1 MSAAARTTPDAPK
14 TRDEGG
20 LPTLTIAGSRA
31 TLHLNRPQVMN
42 RVQPE
47 DIAEIM
53 RILAE
58 VEADPAVRVLVIA
71 STGKAFSAG
80 AHLGNM
86 AEQAA
91 SGGISDAPGN
101 SFEDFVNRLEMLM
114 IPTIAR
120 LHGGVYGGSTDMAL
134 ACDFRV
140 GVAPATV
147 MFMPA
152 ARIGVHY
159 YESGL
164 RRYVSRLGLNNAK
177 RLFMLAEEQSAEEL
191 LRIGYLTDLVTPE
204 ALDTRI
210 DAIAG
215 RLGEL
220 APLAVQG
227 AKRAINEIGHQ
238 ALDVPA
244 LEARMLAAK
253 NSQDIKEGLAAFKAK
268 RKPVFTGC

>member
-1 MSAAARTTPDAPK
+1 MSAAADTARATTK
-14 TRDEGG
+14 DEGS
-20 LPTLTIAGSRA
+20 LPTLAIEGSRA

-47 DIAEIM
+47 DIVEIL

-58 VEADPAVRVLVIA
+58 VEANPAVRVLVIA
-71 STGKAFSAG
+71 STGRAFSAG
-80 AHLGNM
+80 AHLGSM
-86 AEQAA
+86 AQQAA
-91 SGGISDAPGN
+91 AGGIKDTPGAT
-101 SFEDFVNRLEMLM
+101 FEDMINRLEMLT
-114 IPTIAR
+114 IPTVAR
-120 LHGGVYGGSTDMAL
+120 LHGGVYGGSTDLAL

-140 GVAPATV
+140 GVTPATV

-164 RRYVSRLGLNNAK
+164 RRYVSRLGFNNAK
-177 RLFMLAEEQSAEEL
+177 RLFMLAEEQSSEEL
-191 LRIGYLTDLVTPE
+191 LRIGYLTDLVAPE
-204 ALDTRI
+204 ALDARI
-210 DAIAG
+210 DAIAA

-244 LEARMLAAK
+244 LQERIRRAK
-253 NSQDIKEGLAAFKAK
+253 DSDDIKEGLRAFKEK
-268 RKPVFTGC
+268 RKPVFQGR

>member
-1 MSAAARTTPDAPK
+1 MSAALDMK
-14 TRDEGG
+14 DEGS
-20 LPTLTIAGSRA
+20 LPTLSIEGSRA
-31 TLHLNRPQVMN
+31 TLQLHRPRVMN

-47 DIAEIM
+47 DVVA
-53 RILAE
+53 ILGHLAT

-86 AEQAA
+86 AQQAA
-91 SGGISDAPGN
+91 AGGIKDTPGA
-101 SFEDFVNRLEMLM
+101 SFEDMINRLEMLT

-120 LHGGVYGGSTDMAL
+120 LHGGVYGGSTDLAL

-140 GVAPATV
+140 GVTPATV

-164 RRYVSRLGLNNAK
+164 RRYVSRLGFNNAK

-191 LRIGYLTDLVTPE
+191 LRIGYLTDLTTPE
-204 ALDTRI
+204 ALDARI

-215 RLGEL
+215 RLGAL

-244 LEARMLAAK
+244 LEARIKAAK
-253 NSQDIKEGLAAFKAK
+253 NSADIKEGLAAFKEK
-268 RKPVFTGC
+268 RKPVFRGV

>member
-1 MSAAARTTPDAPK
+1 MSAAAQTT
-14 TRDEGG
+14 DEGSQ
-20 LPTLTIAGSRA
+20 PTLAIQGSRA
-31 TLHLNRPQVMN
+31 TLHLNRPKVMN
-42 RVQPE
+42 RIQPE
-47 DIAEIM
+47 DIVAIM
-53 RILAE
+53 GFLAE
-58 VEADPAVRVLVIA
+58 VEANPAVRVLVIA
-71 STGKAFSAG
+71 SEGKSFSAG
-80 AHLGNM
+80 AHLGAM
-86 AEQAA
+86 HAQAA
-91 SGGISDAPGN
+91 AGGIKDTPGAT
-101 SFEDFVNRLEMLM
+101 FEDMINRLEMLK

-120 LHGGVYGGSTDMAL
+120 LHGGVYGGSTDLVL

-140 GVAPATV
+140 GVTPATV

-177 RLFMLAEEQSAEEL
+177 RLFMLAEQQSTEEL
-191 LRIGYLTDLVTPE
+191 LRIGYLTDVVAPAE
-204 ALDTRI
+204 LDAKI

-227 AKRAINEIGHQ
+227 AKRAINELGHG

-244 LEARMLAAK
+244 LEARMKAAK
-253 NSQDIKEGLAAFKAK
+253 NSDDIKEGLAAFKEK
-268 RKPVFTGC
+268 RKPVFKGR

>member
-1 MSAAARTTPDAPK
+1 MSAAAAQVT
-14 TRDEGG
+14 DEGS
-20 LPTLTIAGSRA
+20 LPTLSIKGSRA
-31 TLHLNRPQVMN
+31 TLHLNRPKVMN

-53 RILAE
+53 RFLAE
-58 VEADPAVRVLVIA
+58 VEANPEIRVLVIA
-71 STGKAFSAG
+71 STGKSFSAG
-80 AHLGNM
+80 AHLHRM
-86 AEQAA
+86 AEQATT
-91 SGGISDAPGN
+91 GLMIEAPGN
-101 SFEDFVNRLEMLM
+101 SFEDFVSRLEMLS

-120 LHGGVYGGSTDMAL
+120 LHGGVYGGSTDLAL

-140 GVAPATV
+140 GVTPTTV

-177 RLFMLAEEQSAEEL
+177 RLFMLAEQQTTEDL
-191 LRIGYLTDLVTPE
+191 LRIGYLTDLVAPE
-204 ALDTRI
+204 DLDSRI
-210 DAIAG
+210 DAIAD

-238 ALDVPA
+238 ALNVPA
-244 LEARMLAAK
+244 LEARIATAK
-253 NSQDIKEGLAAFKAK
+253 DSADIKEGLAAFKQK
-268 RKPVFTGC
+268 RKPIFTGR

>member
-1 MSAAARTTPDAPK
+1 MSAAVKTT
-14 TRDEGG
+14 DEGS
-20 LPTLTIAGSRA
+20 LPTLHVQGSRA
-31 TLHLNRPQVMN
+31 TLRLNRPAVMN

-47 DIAEIM
+47 DIVEILS
-53 RILAE
+53 ILDQ
-58 VEADPAVRVLVIA
+58 VEADPVLRVLVIA
-71 STGKAFSAG
+71 SEGKSFSAG

-86 AEQAA
+86 AQQAA
-91 SGGISDAPGN
+91 AGGIKDAPGAT
-101 SFEDFVNRLEMLM
+101 FEDFVNRLEMLK

-140 GVAPATV
+140 GVTPATV

-164 RRYVSRLGLNNAK
+164 RRYVSRLGFNNAK
-177 RLFMLAEEQSAEEL
+177 RLFMLAEQQSSEEL
-191 LRIGYLTDLVTPE
+191 LRIGYLTDLVAPAE
-204 ALDTRI
+204 LDARI

-220 APLAVQG
+220 APLTVQG

-244 LEARMLAAK
+244 LEARIKAAK
-253 NSQDIKEGLAAFKAK
+253 DSADIKEGLAAFKEK
-268 RKPVFTGC
+268 RKPVFHGR

>member
-1 MSAAARTTPDAPK
+1 MSTAAQTK
-14 TRDEGG
+14 DEGS
-20 LPTLTIAGSRA
+20 LPTLSIKGSRA
-31 TLHLNRPQVMN
+31 TLQLNRPLVMN

-47 DIAEIM
+47 DIVEIL

-86 AEQAA
+86 AKQAA
-91 SGGISDAPGN
+91 NGGISDAPGA
-101 SFEDFVNRLEMLM
+101 SFEDFVNRLEMLK

-120 LHGGVYGGSTDMAL
+120 LHGGVYGGSTDLAL

-140 GVAPATV
+140 GVTPHTV

-152 ARIGVHY
+152 GRIGVHY

-164 RRYVSRLGLNNAK
+164 RRYVSRLGFNDAK
-177 RLFMLAEEQSAEEL
+177 RLFMLAEQQTSEDL
-191 LRIGYLTDLVTPE
+191 LRIGYLTDLVAPE
-204 ALDTRI
+204 ELDARI
-210 DAIAG
+210 DAIAD

-244 LEARMLAAK
+244 LQARMKVAK
-253 NSQDIKEGLAAFKAK
+253 NSEDIKEGLAAFKEK
-268 RKPVFTGC
+268 RKPVFKGR

>member
-1 MSAAARTTPDAPK
+1 MSAAARTTDATTK
-14 TRDEGG
+14 DEGS
-20 LPTLTIAGSRA
+20 LPTLRIQGSRA
-31 TLHLNRPQVMN
+31 TLQLNRPLVMN

-47 DIAEIM
+47 DITEIL
-53 RILAE
+53 RILGE
-58 VEADPAVRVLVIA
+58 VEADPTVRVLVIA
-71 STGKAFSAG
+71 STGRAFSAG

-86 AEQAA
+86 AQQAS

-101 SFEDFVNRLEMLM
+101 SFEDFVNRLEMLK

-140 GVAPATV
+140 GVTPATV

-164 RRYVSRLGLNNAK
+164 RRYVSRLGFNDAK
-177 RLFMLAEEQSAEEL
+177 RLFMLAEQQSSEDL
-191 LRIGYLTDLVTPE
+191 LRIGYLTDLVTPDQ
-204 ALDTRI
+204 LDARI
-210 DAIAG
+210 DAIAA

-244 LEARMLAAK
+244 LEARMKAAK
-253 NSQDIKEGLAAFKAK
+253 DSEDIKEGLMAFKEK
-268 RKPVFTGC
+268 RKPVFKGR

>member
-1 MSAAARTTPDAPK
+1 MSAAAQTT
-14 TRDEGG
+14 DEGSQ
-20 LPTLTIAGSRA
+20 PTLSIQGSRA
-31 TLHLNRPQVMN
+31 TLHLNRPKVMN
-42 RVQPE
+42 RIQPE
-47 DIAEIM
+47 DIVAIM
-53 RILAE
+53 GFLAE
-58 VEADPAVRVLVIA
+58 VEANPEVRVLVIA
-71 STGKAFSAG
+71 STGKSFSAG

-86 AEQAA
+86 AQQAA
-91 SGGISDAPGN
+91 AGGIKDTPGA
-101 SFEDFVNRLEMLM
+101 SFEDMINRLEMLT

-120 LHGGVYGGSTDMAL
+120 LHGGVYGGSTDLVL

-140 GVAPATV
+140 GVTPATV

-177 RLFMLAEEQSAEEL
+177 RLFMLAEQQSSEEL
-191 LRIGYLTDLVTPE
+191 LRIGYLTDLTTPE
-204 ALDTRI
+204 ELDARI
-210 DAIAG
+210 DAIAN

-244 LEARMLAAK
+244 MHARMKVAK
-253 NSQDIKEGLAAFKAK
+253 NSDDIKEGLAAFKEK
-268 RKPVFTGC
+268 RKPVFKGR